1 MTLRLVLV
9 IAGLTLREIVR
20 RRIVW
25 VLLLLAV
32 ISIVLVGFG
41 VERLVTLARG
51 DGVKELEI
59 RIGVSQVLILIAF
72 MFSFVLAMSA
82 AFLAA
87 PAIASDVETGTVH
100 AMLARPMRRSDL
112 VVGRWLGL
120 AIVVAAYAVLSGLLA
135 IAVVGQVSGHVP
147 PAPFVAVA
155 YLAFQAVTVLTLAL
169 TLGTRLPAIA
179 AGAVTV
185 VLFGLGWFVGVL
197 GNIAIAF
204 DAAPLAGGADLFR
217 MLLPTDGLWRGVI
230 YGLEPP
236 LVLLS
241 APGATPRRCRPTR
254 SSPTRRRRCRL
265 SRGALPGWSWCWPP
279 ACCCSAAASCRHAA
293 RPSGQRRGVEQVA
306 AQRPCARRPGRVVHR
321 AEHVRGHRPRPGRT
335 VQGDLVEP
343 AGHAAVGQVERAMSP
358 TLVRESVAIIDDSW
372 ESEIAFVVQA

>member
-9 IAGLTLREIVR
+9 IAGLTLREIIR

-41 VERLVTLARG
+41 VERLVTLARA

-59 RIGVSQVLILIAF
+59 RIGVSQVLIMIAF

-120 AIVVAAYAVLSGLLA
+120 AIVVAAYAILSGLLA

-147 PAPFVAVA
+147 PAPLVAVA

-185 VLFGLGWFVGVL
+185 VVFGLGWFVGVL
-197 GNIAIAF
+197 GNVAIAF

-217 MLLPTDGLWRGVI
+217 VLLPTDGLWRGVI

-236 LVLLS
+236 LVLLVS
-241 APGATPRRCRPTR
+241 AGRNAQAMQANPFFADTPPPLAFVAW
-254 SSPTRRRRCRL
+254 SVVWLALVLAAGVLLFRRREL
-265 SRGALPGWSWCWPP
+265 
-279 ACCCSAAASCRHAA
+279 
-293 RPSGQRRGVEQVA
+293 
-306 AQRPCARRPGRVVHR
+306 
-321 AEHVRGHRPRPGRT
+321 
-335 VQGDLVEP
+335 
-343 AGHAAVGQVERAMSP
+343 
-358 TLVRESVAIIDDSW
+358 
-372 ESEIAFVVQA
+372 